1 MSHPYEVLKRVES
14 SSSPGKFYEIR
25 KSHQDGKTY
34 CSCPSW
40 IFQARKGDGICK
52 HIAAYMKEGF
62 DVVVMNITEFLEVK
76 RARLVLMPEKRMTKN
91 IDVKRN
97 LL

>member
-1 MSHPYEVLKRVES
+1 
-14 SSSPGKFYEIR
+14 
-25 KSHQDGKTY
+25 
-34 CSCPSW
+34 
-40 IFQARKGDGICK
+40 
-52 HIAAYMKEGF
+52 MKEGF